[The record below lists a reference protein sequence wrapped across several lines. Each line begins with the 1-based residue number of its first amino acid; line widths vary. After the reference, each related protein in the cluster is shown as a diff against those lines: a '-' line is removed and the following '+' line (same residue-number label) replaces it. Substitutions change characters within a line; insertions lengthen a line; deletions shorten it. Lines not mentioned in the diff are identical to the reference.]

1 MTAAVARPPLFSHL
15 VASRPD
21 REKGSLAATVT
32 SVMLHGTVIAAALVL
47 TARVSTPKPPE
58 TAVIPIVPLPI
69 VVPVVPTPND
79 APRRSE
85 LSRSGGPV
93 APTPPSIV
101 EPGRLLDFIPK
112 PGTRPVEDPSG
123 GRTYDGPVRF
133 EAKPGPIGMGE
144 GSPGGFIAVTKVPR
158 LINQVEVENLLR
170 RHYPTMLLQAGIGGT
185 VKVWLQLDEKGT
197 VIETRIHTSSS
208 HKEFDEAALRIGKSA
223 RFSPAYNMDTPV
235 KVWVEMPIVFTSR

>member
-21 REKGSLAATVT
+21 REKGSFAATVT
-32 SVMLHGTVIAAALVL
+32 SVVLHGTVIAAAVVL
-47 TARVSTPKPPE
+47 TARVSTPKPAE
-58 TAVIPIVPLPI
+58 SVTVPIVP
-69 VVPVVPTPND
+69 VKFTEQT
-79 APRRSE
+79 APAREVSRRSDNAG
-85 LSRSGGPV
+85 SPADAV
-93 APTPPSIV
+93 APAPPSIV
-101 EPGRLLDFIPK
+101 TPGVIDFIPK

-123 GRTYDGPVRF
+123 GRTYDGPVRY
-133 EAKPGPIGMGE
+133 EVKPGPIGTGDAP
-144 GSPGGFIAVTKVPR
+144 PGGFVAVTKVPR
-158 LINQVEVENLLR
+158 LLNQVEIESLLR
-170 RHYPTMLLQAGIGGT
+170 RHYPNILLQAGIGGT

-197 VIETRIHTSSS
+197 VIETRIHTTSA